1 MLDGHIDE
9 VLIKVISN
17 LHPDMVMIVRNLP
30 ARLLY
35 QTVPKMVLK
44 KDRDGYALDAF
55 VPSPTGETESK
66 LKEGL
71 EVSRNG
77 DGAVVFNTRRQAAA
91 QTLAEMDTYIQGTL
105 PRDVIVP
112 KRVEYS
118 AQKGNMMAAPIARF
132 QIPAIDLPKPELNR
146 TVAEASPP
154 AKAAPLKPVRVMSE
168 EQKAKRREILAKAR
182 AAKAAKKAAKKA

>member
-1 MLDGHIDE
+1 MEGHIDE

-30 ARLLY
+30 AKLLY
-35 QTVPKMVLK
+35 QKVPKMVIK
-44 KDRDGYALDAF
+44 RDRDGYVLDAF
-55 VPSPTGETESK
+55 VPSPDGETEDA

-77 DGAVVFNTRRQAAA
+77 DGAIVFNTRRQAAA
-91 QTLAEMDTYIQGTL
+91 QTLAELDAYIQGTL
-105 PRDVIVP
+105 PRDVMVP

-118 AQKGNMMAAPIARF
+118 AQKGNMMAAPIPRF
-132 QIPAIDLPKPELNR
+132 QIPAIDLPKPEAKPELNR
-146 TVAEASPP
+146 VVEEASPP
-154 AKAAPLKPVRVMSE
+154 VKAEPLKRTRVMSE

-182 AAKAAKKAAKKA
+182 AAKAAKKA